1 MSLVEQLAP
10 EAHVIPETIVRD
22 MRRGK
27 NPAPVFVA
35 MLALV
40 VGLTPVMMYAN
51 LRFGVGLALGALVA
65 IVLLVLTARIPI
77 FGFYALVFAAVVIE
91 QNRLTTPIGTDTLD
105 VYSWPARFQGLPE
118 RPIGFYI
125 LAILLLIIAIG
136 LATRRAAILRGGAL
150 IIPFLLFLGCVV
162 MGVIHGL
169 ATGGDFRIIVLEI
182 RPFWY
187 LFATYLIAYNLV
199 SEKRHVMGFLWILV
213 LGTFFKGLQGCYIVF
228 TALHGHINDAA
239 NEIMAHEQSY
249 FFVMIPLLILLCI
262 LMKRM
267 RALMWVCIASLP
279 FVVIALLAN
288 NRRADYLAFVLG
300 AAAVWILAIR
310 INVAWRKQLIVGLLI
325 TSVLAGMYI
334 FVFGSINTPI
344 SAPANSIISVIQ
356 PSTADARDLQ
366 SNLYR
371 VFEDADLKYTEAQSP
386 ILGYGFGKPFLTPSP
401 LPNIIGLDPYY
412 LYIPHNNIL
421 WIWMRLGPLGYL
433 AFWYLFGAAIV
444 RGGVIM
450 KRLRDP
456 DLQFVALFVIGA
468 ILMEIPL
475 AYGDYQI
482 YFYRNVFIT
491 GLLMGI
497 LLRLPA
503 IDAKAA
509 VETATGKARRPTVA
523 DLTRLTRPLMRRQL
537 RTMVDSSGVPFS
549 AERQPEREP
558 EREQAPAEA
567 MEDAHDSSDAAS
579 SARSASGRR
588 LRARYAADLWR
599 P

>member
-10 EAHVIPETIVRD
+10 EAHTTSETLVRD
-22 MRRGK
+22 QRGWK
-27 NPAPVFVA
+27 SPAPVFVA
-35 MLALV
+35 MLAFA
-40 VGLTPVMMYAN
+40 VGLTPVMMYTD
-51 LRFGVGLALGALVA
+51 LRYGLGLALGGLIA
-65 IVLLVLTARIPI
+65 IVLLALTLRFPI
-77 FGFYALVFAAVVIE
+77 FGFYALEFAAVVIE
-91 QNRLTTPIGTDTLD
+91 ENSLATPIGTDTLD
-105 VYSWPARFQGLPE
+105 VFSWPARFAGMPE

-125 LAILLLIIAIG
+125 LALLLIIIAAG
-136 LATRRAAILRGGAL
+136 LATRKATILRLGPL
-150 IIPFLLFLGCVV
+150 IIPFLLFLACVV
-162 MGVIHGL
+162 MGIIHGL
-169 ATGGDFRIIVLEI
+169 ATGGDFRIIVLEV

-187 LFATYLIAYNLV
+187 LFTTYLIAYNLITN
-199 SEKRHVMGFLWILV
+199 KRQVITFLWILV
-213 LGTFFKGLQGCYIVF
+213 LGTWFKGLQGCYIVI
-228 TALHGHINDAA
+228 TALHGHINGSAS
-239 NEIMAHEQSY
+239 EIMAHEQSY
-249 FFVMIPLLILLCI
+249 FFVMIPLLILLCV

-267 RALMWVCIASLP
+267 RTLMWVCIASLP

-288 NRRADYLAFVLG
+288 NRRADYMAFVLG
-300 AAAVWILAIR
+300 AVTVWILAIR
-310 INVAWRKQLIVGLLI
+310 IIVAWRKQLIVWLLI
-325 TSVLAGMYI
+325 TSVVVGMYI
-334 FVFGSINTPI
+334 LVFGNIKTPI
-344 SAPANSIISVIQ
+344 SAPADSIISVIQ
-356 PSTADARDLQ
+356 PKASDTRDLE

-401 LPNIIGLDPYY
+401 LPNIVGLDPYY

-444 RGGVIM
+444 RGGVII

-456 DLQFVALFVIGA
+456 DLQFVALFAIGS

-482 YFYRNVFIT
+482 YFYRNIFIT

-509 VETATGKARRPTVA
+509 VDAVTGKRLRRPTMA
-523 DLTRLTRPLMRRQL
+523 DLTRLTRPLARRP
-537 RTMVDSSGVPFS
+537 RGVMVDSAGALFEDVG
-549 AERQPEREP
+549 QPA
-558 EREQAPAEA
+558 QAGAPA
-567 MEDAHDSSDAAS
+567 DTHDSSGPAN
-579 SARSASGRR
+579 SAHTARARGAR

-599 P
+599 T